1 MSAEDNKAVARR
13 WLEESFN
20 EGNLEVADK
29 LFAPDHVL
37 HYSYTS
43 DERLGVDSV
52 KSVVW
57 LLHYTLPDLEVVI
70 EDEIAEGDKVVSRW
84 AVRGTVADK
93 LRGVAIDDEV
103 TISGMS
109 IFRISHGE
117 IKETW
122 LSLETELDESQ
133 MPMPTDEIR
142 EWMFDATSA
151 VGKARSVTTFG
162 DGSDE
167 SSLCCR
173 LGICCGKK

>member
-13 WLEESFN
+13 WFEESFN
-20 EGNLEVADK
+20 EGNLEVADE
-29 LFAPDHVL
+29 LFAPDHVM
-37 HYSYTS
+37 HHSYTS
-43 DERLGVDSV
+43 AERLGVDPM

-57 LLHYTLPDLEVVI
+57 LLHKTLSDLEVVI

-84 AVRGTVADK
+84 AIRGTLADK

-133 MPMPTDEIR
+133 IPMPTEEIR
-142 EWMFDATSA
+142 EWLHEDTST
-151 VGKARSVTTFG
+151 VGKARSVISL
-162 DGSDE
+162 DDWE
-167 SSLCCR
+167 KLMKLCCR
-173 LGICCGKK
+173 LGICC